1 MGKSRQDRSLFLGR
15 VLATLLY
22 FYLLTASIML
32 RYFFPALLLVAFA
45 ATDASAQTTRKK
57 LAPYSSR
64 KTVKKKSTVKINPHT
79 GKPYGAGVSQ
89 DIKDGTA
96 YLAPGMPMRK
106 QEGHAANGGYN
117 DNRTPRP
124 RYVKPTNSSLS
135 RDANVPAASK
145 VKVKVK

>member
-1 MGKSRQDRSLFLGR
+1 
-15 VLATLLY
+15 
-22 FYLLTASIML
+22 ML
-32 RYFFPALLLVAFA
+32 RYFFAALLLIAITTA
-45 ATDASAQTTRKK
+45 DAKAQTTRKK

-64 KTVKKKSTVKINPHT
+64 KTTKKPAVKINPHT

-96 YLAPGMPMRK
+96 YLAPGVPMRK
-106 QEGHAANGGYN
+106 QEGYQANGGYN

-124 RYVKPTNSSLS
+124 RYVKPANSSLS

-145 VKVKVK
+145 VKVKAKTK